1 MANSTSNN
9 TFAVLIE
16 FEKWHKK
23 QGIMRKYTSN
33 LKSVQKDIYDYLTKY
48 PWNAGKKGYE
58 YEVSQFA
65 KNAILHP
72 TKSYDFID
80 AVDSLLKEGDYLYAR
95 TIVEGISY
103 IAENLRNQL
112 SP

>member
-48 PWNAGKKGYE
+48 PW
-58 YEVSQFA
+58 
-65 KNAILHP
+65 
-72 TKSYDFID
+72 
-80 AVDSLLKEGDYLYAR
+80 KEGIR
-95 TIVEGISY
+95 TRGVTIRKECY
-103 IAENLRNQL
+103 TTPYKEL
-112 SP
+112 

>member
-33 LKSVQKDIYDYLTKY
+33 LKSVQKDIYPKIR
-48 PWNAGKKGYE
+48 KQ
-58 YEVSQFA
+58 SQWQ
-65 KNAILHP
+65 
-72 TKSYDFID
+72 S
-80 AVDSLLKEGDYLYAR
+80 
-95 TIVEGISY
+95 
-103 IAENLRNQL
+103 QL
-112 SP
+112 Q